1 MRTRLLPLLLTLAIA
16 MPLAAAT
23 RRRSVSPDHCVSTV
37 SPASVSIPAEGGHA
51 TVAATVTGG
60 CTWSPIASESWIAA
74 AAVSG
79 GVSIDVAANPSTTQR
94 IGFVH
99 VRSALVVVTQ
109 AGNPNL
115 VSNGGFDSGTTG
127 WSPRF
132 STGQGSIS
140 WGAGT
145 FAPPTA
151 GGANA
156 VLVTSTESG
165 KSYQLDQCINV
176 TRNTRYEVG
185 TKVLIPSGQSSGLAG
200 IAVYEYQVPDC
211 NAPLGFVDSFNRRQ
225 TNVDSPTGIWV
236 DATILFFTDSR
247 TQSFLLVIGVG
258 GTAPPFSAWFDDV
271 YVRPKP

>member
-16 MPLAAAT
+16 APLAAAT
-23 RRRSVSPDHCVSTV
+23 RRRSASPDRCVSTV
-37 SPASVSIPAEGGHA
+37 SPASVSIPAAGGHA
-51 TVAATVTGG
+51 SVTATVTGG
-60 CTWSPIASESWIAA
+60 CNWSPIASDAWIGAA
-74 AAVSG
+74 PASG
-79 GVSIDVAANPSTTQR
+79 GVSIDVAANPSTSQR
-94 IGFVH
+94 TGFVH
-99 VRSALVVVTQ
+99 VRSAVVVITQ
-109 AGNPNL
+109 AGSTNL
-115 VSNGGFDSGTTG
+115 VSNGGFDNGTAG

-145 FAPPTA
+145 FSPFP
-151 GGANA
+151 GIGANA
-156 VLVTSTESG
+156 VLVTTTEPA

-185 TKVLIPSGQSSGLAG
+185 TKVMIPSGQSSGLAG

-211 NAPLGFVDSFNRRQ
+211 NASSFLGSFNHRQ
-225 TNVDSPTGIWV
+225 TNADSPAGSWG
-236 DATILFFTDSR
+236 DAVILFFTDSR

-258 GTAPPFSAWFDDV
+258 DTTNPPFSAWFDDV